1 MNDAALSPGRY
12 LVIGLLTLVLLVG
25 GFGGWAVF
33 AEISGAIVASG
44 QVEVD
49 QNRQVVQHPDGGVI
63 AEIAVQEGDLVE
75 AGTILVRL
83 DSTLLRSELAIV
95 ENQLF
100 ELMAR
105 RGRLEAE
112 RDQIDD
118 ITFEEELLQIA
129 GQRPEIAELVEGQAR
144 LMEARRDSMDREA
157 EQLRKRR
164 QQIETQV
171 FGIEAQQASLNEQL
185 KLIREELRDQKTLL
199 DRGLAQASRVL
210 SLQREEARMA
220 GTMGELTAQKG
231 QAEERATEIDIEI
244 LKLTTTRREEAI
256 TSLRDLLYRELELA
270 EQRRSL
276 RERLSRLDIRAPSS
290 GIVYGKTVFA
300 PRSVVR
306 AAEPLMYLIPQDRP
320 LVIAVR
326 IEPTDIDEVF
336 LGQSVVLQVAAF
348 DSRTTPELFGRVV
361 QLSADAFVD
370 EASGRTYYRAEI
382 VLPEEEIAKLP
393 EGLALIPGMPVQS
406 FVRTADRTP
415 LAYLM
420 QPLTD
425 YFTRAFRES

>member
-1 MNDAALSPGRY
+1 MNRDALAPGRY
-12 LVIGLLTLVLLVG
+12 LVIGLLTLLLLVG

-33 AEISGAIVASG
+33 TEISGAIVASG

-75 AGTILVRL
+75 AGDILVQL

-112 RDQIDD
+112 RDEAET
-118 ITFEEELLQIA
+118 ITFDEDLLEIAAERPEVAELL
-129 GQRPEIAELVEGQAR
+129 EGQAR
-144 LMEARRDSMDREA
+144 LMEARRESLERET

-164 QQIETQV
+164 NQIETQV
-171 FGIEAQQASLNEQL
+171 FGIEAQQASLNAQL
-185 KLIREELRDQKTLL
+185 KLIREELADQQTLL

-210 SLQREEARMA
+210 SLQREEASMA

-244 LKLTTTRREEAI
+244 LKLGTTRREEAI

-276 RERLSRLDIRAPSS
+276 LERLSRLDIRAPTS
-290 GIVYGKTVFA
+290 GVVYGKTVFT

-320 LVIAVR
+320 LIIAVR

-370 EASGRTYYRAEI
+370 DTSGQTYYRAEI

-406 FVRTADRTP
+406 FVRTAERTP